1 MGERDSLQKL
11 PIISCR
17 KSRDKSREIMDFS
30 KVLLLPRE
38 TMILK
43 SSKIAF
49 LMMPRID
56 KNIGIFYCATGASWL
71 QKKIAVEPFCC

>member
-1 MGERDSLQKL
+1 MDVSKL
-11 PIISCR
+11 
-17 KSRDKSREIMDFS
+17 
-30 KVLLLPRE
+30 LLLPRE

-49 LMMPRID
+49 LMMHRLD

-71 QKKIAVEPFCC
+71 QKKLLLSPFVVKYTIFLVRKMV